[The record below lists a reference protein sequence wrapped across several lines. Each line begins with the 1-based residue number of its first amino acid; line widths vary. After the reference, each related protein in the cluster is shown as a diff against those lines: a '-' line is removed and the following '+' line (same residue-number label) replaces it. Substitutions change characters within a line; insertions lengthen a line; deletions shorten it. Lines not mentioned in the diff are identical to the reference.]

1 MMQYNVAIIVGTV
14 LGLVINLLPSI
25 IAFIKRSYN
34 KITVL
39 LLNII
44 PWFLSLITLAIASSL
59 TIRNGE
65 MSIIALVITAVI
77 SLINIALWIVALI
90 KAIRS

>member
-14 LGLVINLLPSI
+14 LGLVINLLPTI

-77 SLINIALWIVALI
+77 SLINIVLWIVALI